1 MKEHVARCCE
11 KFQEAFVRERPVRK
25 WVEVRRRQRTTFQL
39 NVSMWY
45 QSLVG
50 KSFWWR
56 KRRCRQTEGARTE
69 QEDKLYPGCH
79 LEKPSL
85 GQRFWRMTFPTLNFQ
100 CWPWLQAG
108 LFSSLS
114 QQQERSA
121 DEAFFRLQLCTAGGE
136 LWLKGFY
143 KALQLHS
150 LEGIQFWTPSRIFK
164 WEIIYFIEQE

>member
-1 MKEHVARCCE
+1 MWVCGTNLLL
-11 KFQEAFVRERPVRK
+11 ER
-25 WVEVRRRQRTTFQL
+25 
-39 NVSMWY
+39 VSDEGRGG
-45 QSLVG
+45 VG
-50 KSFWWR
+50 KLREQEPSNW
-56 KRRCRQTEGARTE
+56 ARSAE
-69 QEDKLYPGCH
+69 QEDKLYPGRH

-85 GQRFWRMTFPTLNFQ
+85 RQCFWRMTFPTLNFQ

-121 DEAFFRLQLCTAGGE
+121 DEAFFRLQLCTAEGE

-143 KALQLHS
+143 NALQLHS

-164 WEIIYFIEQE
+164 WEIIYFIEKKIRVRWRAGETSNWMKA